1 MEVII
6 LSILCF
12 FFFPVVHGDF
22 GGGNGESSDVDGSD
36 GAAVDTDDDGMV
48 GDRLGDAI
56 GAMDGAFS
64 DTG

>member
-1 MEVII
+1 M
-6 LSILCF
+6 
-12 FFFPVVHGDF
+12 HGDF